1 MLIAAIVVECAVAII
16 AILGALKGR
25 PHLYGFAL
33 TFAIYVLYDLG
44 RLLHWNVGEGIL
56 SVLFLVASLSALYAV
71 GGLYREKA

>member
-1 MLIAAIVVECAVAII
+1 MLIAAIVVECAVAVV
-16 AILGALKGR
+16 AVLGALKGR

-56 SVLFLVASLSALYAV
+56 SVLFLIASLSALYAV
-71 GGLYREKA
+71 WSLYRGKA

>member
-1 MLIAAIVVECAVAII
+1 MLIAAIVVECAVAVV

-44 RLLHWNVGEGIL
+44 RLLDWNVGEGVL
-56 SVLFLVASLSALYAV
+56 SVLFLLAALSALVAV
-71 GGLYREKA
+71 WGLYREKL